1 MSELDEQAV
10 EAAAKALYTTWLDG
24 PGAACMEP
32 WSDDED
38 DETDW
43 QSVARNDAITSITAY
58 LAAADAIGRERVSAE
73 MVNAAVEAFNAVTQQ
88 RTGKSLYGTW
98 WPYEYLPAMKA
109 ALESAL
115 LTAAPAERGH
125 DETGGE
131 AMTRQRTSAEI
142 EAGARAIYQNRSQTR
157 WAWEELEPKQR
168 EHFLAVAQDTL
179 AAADAAAPAVGV
191 TVDPAVIEETIRAM
205 EKIYAGQITMNNH
218 AHRPWLQ
225 KRIDALRAL
234 LTAQPEPGTGEE
246 KYRKIA
252 DAVARSVVPPDCV
265 AVRRDDLRIL
275 LNFAVDAGEQAGIAG
290 YAPMLTDAYDRL
302 RALIG
307 DE

>member
-98 WPYEYLPAMKA
+98 WPLEERYCYEYLPAMKA

-115 LTAAPAERGH
+115 LTAAPAER
-125 DETGGE
+125 ETGE
-131 AMTRQRTSAEI
+131 
-142 EAGARAIYQNRSQTR
+142 
-157 WAWEELEPKQR
+157 
-168 EHFLAVAQDTL
+168 
-179 AAADAAAPAVGV
+179 
-191 TVDPAVIEETIRAM
+191 
-205 EKIYAGQITMNNH
+205 
-218 AHRPWLQ
+218 
-225 KRIDALRAL
+225 
-234 LTAQPEPGTGEE
+234 QP
-246 KYRKIA
+246 
-252 DAVARSVVPPDCV
+252 
-265 AVRRDDLRIL
+265 
-275 LNFAVDAGEQAGIAG
+275 
-290 YAPMLTDAYDRL
+290 
-302 RALIG
+302 
-307 DE
+307 